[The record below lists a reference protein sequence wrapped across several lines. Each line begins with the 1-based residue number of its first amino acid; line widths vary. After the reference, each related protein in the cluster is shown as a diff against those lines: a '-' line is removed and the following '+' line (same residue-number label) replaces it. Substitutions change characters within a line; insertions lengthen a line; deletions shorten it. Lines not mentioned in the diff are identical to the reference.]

1 MTDYYFTD
9 RKYNLLGIAATLGG
23 SVYFSKVNDKQSIET
38 SSRSFE
44 GIICFEGTTEAMTN
58 ARLMTEVGNFVLYK
72 DLQGQSVWITI
83 EEQRFDPSDNSIE
96 ISGTDAGIDLINEL
110 VGPYTPDKQYTI
122 AEYIER
128 FTYDSG
134 FEIGVNEISNL
145 KRKLSGWDSTTTTL
159 ERIISVATQ
168 FDNAEI
174 DFSFDVQGLSVVKKY
189 INIYKKRGGSHNVTL
204 YVGQQI
210 DHIVTNTDIYSLAT
224 AIYPEGG
231 TEEGKDT
238 PVTLKGYKWTDPE
251 GRYLITSGG
260 QLWDTVAVQRWSRLL
275 SNVNAAPDRAH
286 IVTRKTYET
295 TNQKTLLDN
304 ALRNLKEI
312 NEPTVNYEATIADFP
327 SQVHVGDTIN
337 LVDEW
342 TELYLSARVLEL
354 SYDYADERAEALLG
368 DYLIQEGRIEIDLQ
382 NLAQQLKERVEKM
395 QEEVK
400 AKTKYIRSD
409 VQPSETENVIWVDTS
424 KTPNIVK
431 TWDGTSWVKATP
443 ETAAEVGAYEESK
456 GTHLEE
462 VTEDHEER
470 IVDVTTSV
478 HDVNQ
483 AIEDMANDNILSI
496 VEKKSVSVE
505 IETIKVKYENLAE
518 FATNNQID
526 FVDYKTAYDALIAY
540 TTPILARIDAN
551 SVIVRDTYKKKFTDY
566 YAAET
571 AFLNSIS
578 QEIKDL
584 LNSTIVDNTDALAE
598 LNKELAEKIKN
609 VQDELNEI
617 IPSVEDRVGE
627 VETSISNANKRIDDS
642 LAEFKKLSD
651 ASEGL
656 TIKVNDLEGTIDS
669 ISKQTTQNTTDITA
683 VKQSATDLSTT
694 VGKVQTD
701 LGTTKTDVTNLK
713 QTAAEVS
720 KSIISLEE
728 SDSAT
733 NKKLNEVKSTADGNK
748 ETIASIQTEQGK
760 TNNKL
765 NEVVD
770 TVDSHTQSISSVT
783 NDLKT
788 NYVTNTKFEQ
798 NNNTIEG
805 QITTAKNDAIS
816 GSKSYT
822 DTQIKA
828 TEDEISAGVSSAKT
842 YTDQKSSAAQS
853 AAEKTAKG
861 YVDKAKADARLYT
874 AYCNDLQG
882 YVDFTREWPRE
893 NLLKE
898 ELISSYGSN
907 VTITQENGVY
917 TIVAPS
923 GSNEWG
929 YGMKF
934 LSPSDNLITV
944 PWNNKAIISM
954 EVYVPKALN
963 WNVDI
968 NTYWVSGTNPS
979 TTNDNDSSTNRYSSY
994 KSILA
999 KTWTKIWWSWENTNT
1014 ANTGKVSLYDNSN
1027 WGIVTTNETASVTY
1041 QIRNI
1046 KYEVT
1051 DELISSPS
1059 VYTSVT
1065 SSDPLNSFM
1074 KYTGYSAIDSDD
1086 PSVYTWAES
1095 PAQMTE
1101 LKQAQIDIT
1110 PDAIYN
1116 KVSSV
1121 KEYTEWKDGV
1131 DSKPNQEDLD
1141 SVKDNV
1147 DGMNEDLYGGD
1158 TVEKGI
1164 ITRMSEM
1171 EQTTYSWG
1179 VSLNEQRETINEQG
1193 KTVDLINNYI
1203 TFKPDATGNG
1213 AYLQI
1218 GGNQDNFS
1226 MQLSREELGF
1236 YDGLDRVA
1244 YINNKQFNFTQ
1255 GVITDSLQIG
1265 GHQLVKLNDSHTIFQ
1280 WGG

>member
-898 ELISSYGSN
+898 GNFSLSPKNNQYNYKEIYDKLDDGTTYTFSADVN
-907 VTITQENGVY
+907 VTDGTTDKISVLMYDGNATGGVN
-917 TIVAPS
+917 TPIINNHIVATFTGTSNKNRLLIYS
-923 GSNEWG
+923 GVVGSTINIGTSFTHVKLELG
-929 YGMKF
+929 STATPY
-934 LSPSDNLITV
+934 LSTPDPES
-944 PWNNKAIISM
+944 
-954 EVYVPKALN
+954 
-963 WNVDI
+963 
-968 NTYWVSGTNPS
+968 
-979 TTNDNDSSTNRYSSY
+979 
-994 KSILA
+994 
-999 KTWTKIWWSWENTNT
+999 EN
-1014 ANTGKVSLYDNSN
+1014 
-1027 WGIVTTNETASVTY
+1027 
-1041 QIRNI
+1041 
-1046 KYEVT
+1046 
-1051 DELISSPS
+1051 
-1059 VYTSVT
+1059 YTEQ
-1065 SSDPLNSFM
+1065 LMNSFM

-1171 EQTTYSWG
+1171 EQTTDSWG

-1218 GGNQDNFS
+1218 GGNQDAFS
-1226 MQLSREELGF
+1226 AQFSRNELGF

-1255 GVITDSLQIG
+1255 GVVTDNLQIG
-1265 GHQLVKLNDSHTIFQ
+1265 GHQLVRLNDSHTIFQ
-1280 WGG
+1280 WGE